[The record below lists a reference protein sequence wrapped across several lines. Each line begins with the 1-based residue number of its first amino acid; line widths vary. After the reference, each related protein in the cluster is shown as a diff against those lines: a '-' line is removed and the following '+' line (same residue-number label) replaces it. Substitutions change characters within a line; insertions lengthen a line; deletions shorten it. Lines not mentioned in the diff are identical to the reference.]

1 MSDYVVS
8 AEDPAHIKLTQLKF
22 GKNGFYSPDSALR
35 FIRGL
40 SESVYRVLSRS
51 DDTSSFVE
59 NFDDD
64 IFSIDLPD
72 DQDNPKEKK
81 EKRKKEKDK
90 TKDPDPSNLEKSSP
104 IITKETLKDND
115 GFRVKSV
122 SSIHEFIANGDIKL
136 PLKIDIKAAY
146 ESIKGRKGSWTD
158 YSKNDFKFGDDIEIS
173 IDPVDSAT
181 LISAENNNLKI
192 EANNANFT
200 VTLQGFDKNRD
211 LLTKT
216 KVNF

>member
-72 DQDNPKEKK
+72 DQ
-81 EKRKKEKDK
+81 
-90 TKDPDPSNLEKSSP
+90 
-104 IITKETLKDND
+104 
-115 GFRVKSV
+115 
-122 SSIHEFIANGDIKL
+122 
-136 PLKIDIKAAY
+136 
-146 ESIKGRKGSWTD
+146 
-158 YSKNDFKFGDDIEIS
+158 
-173 IDPVDSAT
+173 
-181 LISAENNNLKI
+181 
-192 EANNANFT
+192 
-200 VTLQGFDKNRD
+200 
-211 LLTKT
+211 
-216 KVNF
+216 